1 MIIVGLHI
9 LSLVYFGVC
18 FMGLGVCHGNPRSAE
33 IARRK
38 FVFSLAL
45 FVLMTIVASIV
56 VSIWFT
62 LPFIG
67 LVLFLFTVHVIEKL
81 KFRY

>member
-1 MIIVGLHI
+1 
-9 LSLVYFGVC
+9 
-18 FMGLGVCHGNPRSAE
+18 MGLGVCHGNPRSAE

-62 LPFIG
+62 VPFIG
-67 LVLFLFTVHVIEKL
+67 LVLFSFTIHVIDEL
-81 KFRY
+81 KYSY